1 MVAHI
6 DHMARETLLQCLR
19 LRKELERL
27 GFAEEAVQEDD
38 VLAIRYA
45 GLTFD
50 DVNVQSYWTGS
61 SYWARASIL
70 FKVHCFLAAS
80 ADLHSRMKGI
90 GCC

>member
-6 DHMARETLLQCLR
+6 DHMASETLLQCLR

-27 GFAEEAVQEDD
+27 GFAEKAVQEDD

-50 DVNVQSYWTGS
+50 DVNV
-61 SYWARASIL
+61 
-70 FKVHCFLAAS
+70 
-80 ADLHSRMKGI
+80 
-90 GCC
+90 